1 MVENNKHT
9 PKRTPF
15 TRKIKRLLLPEKGR
29 YMHKLSPESYFCAY
43 WFNEPDSNGIKVI
56 ARIKEVSQKE
66 AAHIIFVEGF
76 KKIMGQLAK
85 EELDQMDKPEEQT
98 EIAKHTR
105 FYLELSRICREQGWD
120 IKKLF

>member
-1 MVENNKHT
+1 MKEHI
-9 PKRTPF
+9 PKRTPI
-15 TRKIKRLLLPEKGR
+15 TRKIKRLFVPAKGVQP
-29 YMHKLSPESYFCAY
+29 HKLYPEEYFRRF
-43 WFNEPDSNGIKVI
+43 WFNRPDSNGIKVI

-76 KKIMGQLAK
+76 KKIMGQLVK

-98 EIAKHTR
+98 KIAKHTR